1 MRSVGI
7 RFVGGPADGKEF
19 IIPGDPMDPPET
31 CQVFHPGPSG
41 ILPITYR
48 REVNPEDEGPLW
60 LYRHT
65 EGDECESE

>member
-19 IIPGDPMDPPET
+19 VIPGDPMDPPET
-31 CQVFHPGPSG
+31 CDVFQPSPVG
-41 ILPITYR
+41 VVRIEYR